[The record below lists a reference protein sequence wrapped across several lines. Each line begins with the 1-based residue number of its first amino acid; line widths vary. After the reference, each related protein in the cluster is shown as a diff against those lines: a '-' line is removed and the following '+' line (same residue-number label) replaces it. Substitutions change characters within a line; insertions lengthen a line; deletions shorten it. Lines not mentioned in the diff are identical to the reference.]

1 MMKSTKMTTKLKKV
15 LLGQP
20 QFCQRFPVIFCK
32 RKLEIRL
39 MKMIFYSLL
48 SRPTNTQLFFFHS
61 RTLAE
66 RARSRKMKEN
76 FQTALLHLIFFHT
89 ANSFFV
95 DVTFP
100 FSAFKIQLSFV
111 MIKQLKLGNPI
122 YQTMQSMTLKLPILG
137 FRCGAVFFLIDYLL
151 LLLFSNFFT
160 NENQTLKFIC
170 FLITWWKVTLTPCSF
185 STACLKWD
193 HLNFA
198 ATTRPFLQEDKPH
211 T

>member
-95 DVTFP
+95 DVTFL
-100 FSAFKIQLSFV
+100 SALLKFNYPLSWSNNWSWV
-111 MIKQLKLGNPI
+111 TQSIKQCKAWLLSYRYLGSDAAVLCFSSQWLSPPLLKFLYKWKPDIEI
-122 YQTMQSMTLKLPILG
+122 Y
-137 FRCGAVFFLIDYLL
+137 
-151 LLLFSNFFT
+151 LFSNYMVKSDF
-160 NENQTLKFIC
+160 NAM
-170 FLITWWKVTLTPCSF
+170 LIFNGMPQVRSFEFCSNYPTILT
-185 STACLKWD
+185 
-193 HLNFA
+193 
-198 ATTRPFLQEDKPH
+198 RG
-211 T
+211 

>member
-66 RARSRKMKEN
+66 RARSKKMKEN
-76 FQTALLHLIFFHT
+76 FQTALLHLIFSIPLIHSLSMLLFLS
-89 ANSFFV
+89 ALLKFNYPLSWSNNWSW
-95 DVTFP
+95 VTQ
-100 FSAFKIQLSFV
+100 S
-111 MIKQLKLGNPI
+111 IKQCKAWLLSYRYLG
-122 YQTMQSMTLKLPILG
+122 SD
-137 FRCGAVFFLIDYLL
+137 AVLC
-151 LLLFSNFFT
+151 FSSST
-160 NENQTLKFIC
+160 ISS
-170 FLITWWKVTLTPCSF
+170 SF
-185 STACLKWD
+185 SSQISLQMK
-193 HLNFA
+193 
-198 ATTRPFLQEDKPH
+198 TRHWNLSVF
-211 T
+211 

>member
-61 RTLAE
+61 RTHAE

-95 DVTFP
+95 DVTFL
-100 FSAFKIQLSFV
+100 SALLKFNYPLSWSNNWSWV
-111 MIKQLKLGNPI
+111 TQSIKQCKAWLLSYRYLG
-122 YQTMQSMTLKLPILG
+122 SD
-137 FRCGAVFFLIDYLL
+137 AVLC
-151 LLLFSNFFT
+151 FSSST
-160 NENQTLKFIC
+160 SISS
-170 FLITWWKVTLTPCSF
+170 SF
-185 STACLKWD
+185 SSQISLQMK
-193 HLNFA
+193 
-198 ATTRPFLQEDKPH
+198 TRHWNLSVF
-211 T
+211 